1 MARARPDVPAVVIG
15 ERSVD
20 YAELDRRVGAAARAL
35 SDLGVGRG
43 DRVALVMS
51 ERRRDGRRGLRDPAR
66 RGGVLAD
73 QPRDHRSQADADPRR
88 RRRGG
93 GRLRRRERGMVDCR
107 APRPGSTIVDDLSTR
122 AEAPAGE
129 FAPMLGPDLAAVI
142 YTSGSTGEPKGV
154 TLTPREHVL
163 RRRLD
168 RRVPGDDRRSD
179 RVLCVLPLSF
189 GYGLYQLLTCVR
201 ARGDAGARAGL
212 RRPAGG
218 SCSSSRSSGSPA
230 SPAVPTIFQ
239 LLISLPGW
247 PTRAAGAALPH
258 QCRGGDCRRPVVGS
272 VREAFPDARLYLMY
286 GQTECQRVCR
296 LPPDQV
302 DANPTS
308 VGVAIPG
315 TEAWVED
322 EDGNRRRSGE
332 VGELMVSGPH
342 VMQGYWGNE
351 EATQRRLR
359 PGRWPWERVLAT
371 GDLFRTDERGYLY
384 FVGRRDDIIKSRG
397 QKVAPREVEE
407 VLHSFPGVSDAA
419 VVGVPDRAR
428 SARPCTRTCPPS
440 RGRSSTPRS
449 CAATAPGCSRATWSR
464 SGSSSTTSC
473 RGSAPARSTAA
484 PLAGWSLALISAA
497 DRGRRNTPDTQLPF
511 LR

>member
-1 MARARPDVPAVVIG
+1 MRSAALAEDLAVMARARPDVPAVVIG

-20 YAELDRRVGAAARAL
+20 YAELDRRVSTAARAL

-51 ERRRDGRRGLRDPAR
+51 NSVEMVVAVYAILRAGAAFSPISPGITEAKLTR
-66 RGGVLAD
+66 ILAD
-73 QPRDHRSQADADPRR
+73 VGAAAVVCD
-88 RRRGG
+88 G
-93 GRLRRRERGMVDCR
+93 ENRGMVDS
-107 APRPGSTIVDDLSTR
+107 AAAAGTIIVDDLSTR
-122 AEAPAGE
+122 AEAPTGE

-154 TLTPREHVL
+154 TLTHGNMSFVADSIAES
-163 RRRLD
+163 LD
-168 RRVPGDDRRSD
+168 MQASD
-179 RVLCVLPLSF
+179 RVLCVLPLFF

-201 ARGDAGARAGL
+201 LGATLVLEPGFG
-212 RRPAGG
+212 AGG
-218 SCSSSRSSGSPA
+218 RIVQIFEEQRITGFA
-230 SPAVPTIFQ
+230 AVPTIFQ
-239 LLISLPGW
+239 LLISLPGLADRKL
-247 PTRAAGAALPH
+247 PHLRFLTNAGAGLPA
-258 QCRGGDCRRPVVGS
+258 PVVGS

-296 LPPDQV
+296 LPPDEV

-322 EDGNRRRSGE
+322 EDGTVAAPGA

-384 FVGRRDDIIKSRG
+384 FVSRRDDIIKSRG
-397 QKVAPREVEE
+397 QKVAPREVEDA
-407 VLHSFPGVSDAA
+407 LHSFPGVRDTA
-419 VVGVPDRAR
+419 VVGVPDRLAGEAVHAHV
-428 SARPCTRTCPPS
+428 SADPGVELDAAELRRHCAGLLESHMVPQRVVIHAELPRIGSGKIDRRTLAGSS
-440 RGRSSTPRS
+440 RGS
-449 CAATAPGCSRATWSR
+449 
-464 SGSSSTTSC
+464 
-473 RGSAPARSTAA
+473 
-484 PLAGWSLALISAA
+484 
-497 DRGRRNTPDTQLPF
+497 D
-511 LR
+511 